1 MGMRP
6 DGMERWGVVGIF
18 KEAARLLHRHF
29 RLFMPFLLA
38 FHLPASLLAAFQ
50 NVFLLPSQHPFT
62 TFAKAGAAYTTAQ
75 VTQEGLNSTCG
86 SQHELSISNVI
97 PCLCACHLQILFP
110 EHALTELCGLVL
122 QGADTDSGP
131 SFRLTTYALTL
142 LLLILSLMATAASTY
157 IVAYIYSNADSQAD
171 DDSIVKKVFKL
182 LPHAFLRI
190 FVTRLWISVVF
201 LLFAIPCLLLAFV
214 LNAILSAI
222 VGGPSGP
229 TPAFL
234 MVPYIIGLVALSIMF
249 ALAESIAVLEPEK
262 FGRAALQ
269 QSTKYAKG
277 RASTIFLVIILL
289 IAMEL
294 VVSSSLQAVSNAELP
309 LVVEITL
316 VILIGALL
324 SVLGL
329 YAGTVGAVMY
339 FACKSNFEALLP
351 EFQRGSNVSA
361 AENPYQPV
369 SYVSSEHPTENG
381 KLNTLKLPTCA

>member
-1 MGMRP
+1 MKP

-18 KEAARLLHRHF
+18 KEAARLLHKHF

-38 FHLPASLLAAFQ
+38 FLLPASLLAAFQ
-50 NVFLLPSQHPFT
+50 NVFLLPSLHPFT

-75 VTQEGLNSTCG
+75 
-86 SQHELSISNVI
+86 
-97 PCLCACHLQILFP
+97 
-110 EHALTELCGLVL
+110 
-122 QGADTDSGP
+122 GADTDSGP
-131 SFRLTTYALTL
+131 SFILTIYALTL
-142 LLLILSLMATAASTY
+142 LVLILSSMAAAAFKY

-190 FVTRLWISVVF
+190 FVTQLWIYVVCF
-201 LLFAIPCLLLAFV
+201 LLAILCLLLAFV

-229 TPAFL
+229 TPAFFIFFI
-234 MVPYIIGLVALSIMF
+234 VPYVIGLVALSIMF

-277 RASTIFLVIILL
+277 RASTIFLVIILF
-289 IAMEL
+289 IAMEQ
-294 VVSSSLQAVSNAELP
+294 VVISSLRAVSNAELP

-316 VILIGALL
+316 VILIGAFF
-324 SVLGL
+324 SVFGL
-329 YAGTVGAVMY
+329 YGGTVGAVMY

-369 SYVSSEHPTENG
+369 SYVSSEHPTENDR
-381 KLNTLKLPTCA
+381 